1 MSGVGVLIADGTPN
15 ESNDFESTRK
25 RCNQCNAKVVAVVQ
39 AVVAEVGLAV
49 VAVGLLGGIGG
60 DAAAGDGAVPLISQ
74 EQQREA
80 AADDGAVP
88 LLLQERRLSKSRKS
102 VVSKVRNSFSFMS
115 SKNLVGKKTSTTA
128 DSTAAGTNQTV
139 DVAM

>member
-1 MSGVGVLIADGTPN
+1 MTVLIADGTPN

-39 AVVAEVGLAV
+39 AVVAAVGLAV

-60 DAAAGDGAVPLISQ
+60 DAAAG
-74 EQQREA
+74 
-80 AADDGAVP
+80 DGAVP

-102 VVSKVRNSFSFMS
+102 VVSKVRNSFRFMS
-115 SKNLVGKKTSTTA
+115 SKNLVGKKASTTA